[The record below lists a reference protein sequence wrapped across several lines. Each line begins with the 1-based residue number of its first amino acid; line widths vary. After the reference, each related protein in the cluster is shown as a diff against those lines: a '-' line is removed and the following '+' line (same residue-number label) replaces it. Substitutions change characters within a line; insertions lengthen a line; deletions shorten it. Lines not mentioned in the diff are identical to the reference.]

1 MNEIMT
7 KDNKINIQDLAEMN
21 NTAMSLFEGKDEK
34 EKAIELWKIAA
45 KKGYAPAQYNLA
57 NCYQDGVIV
66 KKNYKKAVKLYQLAV
81 DQGDLYAYN
90 NLAYCYMHGKGVKKD
105 LKKANELLDFIELK
119 KYLMKPIREYEG
131 L

>member
-1 MNEIMT
+1 MT
-7 KDNKINIQDLAEMN
+7 KNNKINIQNLAEMN
-21 NTAMSLFEGKDEK
+21 NTAMSLFEDKNEK
-34 EKAIELWKIAA
+34 EKVISFKLWKIAA
-45 KKGYAPAQYNLA
+45 GKGYAPAQYNLA

-66 KKNYKKAVKLYQLAV
+66 KKNYKKAVELYQLAV

-105 LKKANELLDFIELK
+105 LKKADELLDFIELK

>member
-1 MNEIMT
+1 M
-7 KDNKINIQDLAEMN
+7 L
-21 NTAMSLFEGKDEK
+21 SPK

-45 KKGYAPAQYNLA
+45 EKGYAPAQYNLA

-66 KKNYKKAVKLYQLAV
+66 KKNYKKAVELYQLAV

-90 NLAYCYMHGKGVKKD
+90 NLAHCYMHGQGVKKD
-105 LKKANELLDFIELK
+105 LKKADELLNFIELK

>member
-1 MNEIMT
+1 MT
-7 KDNKINIQDLAEMN
+7 KDNKINLAEMN
-21 NTAMSLFEGKDEK
+21 NTAISLFEDKNEK
-34 EKAIELWKIAA
+34 EKAVELWKIAA
-45 KKGYAPAQYNLA
+45 EKGYAPAQYNLG

-90 NLAYCYMHGKGVKKD
+90 NLAHCYMHGQGVKKD
-105 LKKANELLDFIELK
+105 LKKADELLDFIEVK
-119 KYLMKPIREYEG
+119 KYLMKPVYEYEG

>member
-1 MNEIMT
+1 MT
-7 KDNKINIQDLAEMN
+7 KNNKINIQNLAEMN
-21 NTAMSLFEGKDEK
+21 NTAMSLFEDKDEK
-34 EKAIELWKIAA
+34 EKAIELWKMAA
-45 KKGYAPAQYNLA
+45 EKGYAPAQYNLA

-66 KKNYKKAVKLYQLAV
+66 KKNYKKAVELYQLAV

-90 NLAYCYMHGKGVKKD
+90 NLAHCYMHGQGVKKD
-105 LKKANELLDFIELK
+105 LKKADELLDFIELK